1 VRIACIGGGPAG
13 LYFAISMKLR
23 DPSHDI
29 EVFERNAPG
38 VTFGWGVVFSDLTV
52 DNITRNDPVSA
63 QTITQEF
70 AHWDDI
76 DVHIHG
82 ATITSG
88 GHGFIGIGRKRLLE
102 ILQHRA
108 RELGVTLQF
117 NAECD
122 PADPKWRDYDLV
134 IASDGINSRFR
145 DAYADAFGVDVD
157 VRPNKFVWLGT
168 SKAFDAFTFAFEE
181 TGHGWIWAHAYRFA
195 PDCSTFIV
203 ECSEETWRNFGFDR
217 MDQGEARAVCEKLF
231 AKYLDGHK
239 LMSNAAHLPGP
250 AVWLNF
256 RRIKCERWSSG
267 NVILLGDA
275 AHTAHFSIGSGTK
288 LALEDAI
295 KLAEVLNR
303 TSPSS
308 RGAAGD
314 AAIQKSF
321 TRRTRS
327 REEETPHPSRSSRL
341 RVKPSDAGAVSV
353 AGSQARG
360 DGPLSL
366 EAALDEY
373 QAERSLEVLKL
384 QNSARNSTEWFETL
398 GRYLHFEPLQFAY
411 SLLTRSQRISHE
423 NLRLRDR
430 EWLEGVERWFW
441 KRATN
446 GRSNTTAPPMFA
458 PFKMREMEVANR
470 ITVSPMAMYSA
481 VDGVP
486 NDFHLVHLGERAL
499 GGAGLVFTEM
509 TCVSPEGRISPGCT
523 GMWNADHVAAWK
535 RIVDFVHANSTAKIC
550 LQLGHSGPKG
560 STKLGWEG
568 NDVPLDEGN
577 WPVMA
582 ASDVAWSP
590 ANQRP
595 HPMTRADMDAVRDQF
610 VAAVRMGL
618 ECGFDMIEL
627 HAAHGYLLS
636 SFITRLQNRR
646 TDEYG
651 GSLENRLRYPIEV
664 FAAMRAAWPSDRPMS
679 VRISAN
685 DWAGENGITPGDAV
699 EIGEAFAREGADL
712 IDVSAGQ
719 TWAEAQP
726 VYGRMFQTP
735 FSDKIRNEAR
745 LATMAVGNI
754 YEPDHANSILAAG
767 RADLVALARPHLID
781 PMWTLRAAA
790 QLDYRDVHCPPQY
803 LNGLS
808 QLARNLKRE
817 AEAAAALRV

>member
-1 VRIACIGGGPAG
+1 VKIACVGAGPAG

-23 DPSHDI
+23 DMRHEI

-63 QTITQEF
+63 EIITAEF

-76 DVHIHG
+76 DVHFKG
-82 ATITSG
+82 ETVTSG

-102 ILQHRA
+102 ILQNRA
-108 RELGVTLQF
+108 RELGVVLHF
-117 NAECD
+117 DAECD
-122 PADPKWRDYDLV
+122 PADRKWRNYDLV

-145 DAYADAFGVDVD
+145 DAQPEAFGVDVD
-157 VRPNKFVWLGT
+157 VRSNRFVWLGT
-168 SKAFDAFTFAFEE
+168 SKVFDAFTFAFEKTE
-181 TGHGWIWAHAYRFA
+181 HGWIWAHAYRFA

-203 ECSEETWRNFGFDR
+203 ECSEETWARLGFDR
-217 MDQGEARAVCEKLF
+217 MSQEESIDACEKLF
-231 AKYLDGHK
+231 ANYLDGHR
-239 LMSNAAHLPGP
+239 LQSNATHLVGS
-250 AVWLNF
+250 AAWLNF
-256 RRIKCERWSSG
+256 RRIKCERWSSD

-295 KLAEVLNR
+295 KLADVLNR
-303 TSPSS
+303 
-308 RGAAGD
+308 
-314 AAIQKSF
+314 KS
-321 TRRTRS
+321 
-327 REEETPHPSRSSRL
+327 
-341 RVKPSDAGAVSV
+341 
-353 AGSQARG
+353 
-360 DGPLSL
+360 LSL

-398 GRYLHFEPLQFAY
+398 ERYTHFEPLQFAY

-446 GRSNTTAPPMFA
+446 GRSNRTAPPMFA
-458 PFKMREMEVANR
+458 PFRLREMEVQNR
-470 ITVSPMAMYSA
+470 VTVSPMAMYSA

-486 NDFHLVHLGERAL
+486 NDFHFVHYGERAI
-499 GGAGLVFTEM
+499 GGAGLIFTEM

-523 GMWNADHVAAWK
+523 GMWNPQHVAAWK
-535 RIVDFVHANSTAKIC
+535 RIVDFVHAQSKAKIC
-550 LQLGHSGPKG
+550 LQLGHSGGKG

-568 NDVPLDEGN
+568 NDVPLDTGN

-582 ASDVAWSP
+582 ASDVPWSP
-590 ANQRP
+590 VNQVP
-595 HPMTRADMDAVRDQF
+595 KPMTRSDMDTVRQQF

-618 ECGFDMIEL
+618 EAGFDMVEL

-636 SFITRLQNRR
+636 SFITPLQNRR
-646 TDEYG
+646 LDEYG
-651 GSLENRLRYPIEV
+651 GSLEGRLRYPLEV

-685 DWAGENGITPGDAV
+685 DWAGEDGITPADAV
-699 EIGEAFAREGADL
+699 QIGEAFAREGADL

-719 TWAEAQP
+719 TWAGQQP

-735 FSDKIRNEAR
+735 FSDRVRNEGR

-767 RADLVALARPHLID
+767 RADLVALARPHLVD
-781 PMWTLRAAA
+781 PFWTLRAAA
-790 QLDYRDVHCPPQY
+790 QLDYRDIAVPPQY
-803 LNGLS
+803 LNGMA
-808 QLARNLKRE
+808 QLARNLKRD
-817 AEAAAALRV
+817 AESAAALRV

>member
-1 VRIACIGGGPAG
+1 MRIVCVGAGPAG

-23 DPSHDI
+23 DPAHEI

-52 DNITRNDPVSA
+52 DNITKNDPISA
-63 QTITQEF
+63 KTITQEF

-76 DVHIHG
+76 DVHFRG
-82 ATITSG
+82 ETVTSG

-102 ILQHRA
+102 ILQERA
-108 RELGVTLQF
+108 RELGVILRF

-122 PADPKWRDYDLV
+122 PADPEWRDYDLV

-145 DAYADAFGVDVD
+145 DAHPEAFGVDLD
-157 VRPNKFVWLGT
+157 VRANKFVWLGT
-168 SKAFDAFTFAFEE
+168 SKVFDAFTFAFEE
-181 TGHGWIWAHAYRFA
+181 TEHGWIWAHAYRFA

-203 ECSEETWRNFGFDR
+203 ECSEETWTRFGFDR
-217 MDQGEARAVCEKLF
+217 MSQEESVAACETLF
-231 AKYLDGHK
+231 AKYLDGHS
-239 LMSNAAHLPGP
+239 LQSNATHLIGS
-250 AVWLNF
+250 AAWLNF

-295 KLAEVLNR
+295 KLADVL
-303 TSPSS
+303 S
-308 RGAAGD
+308 RRD
-314 AAIQKSF
+314 
-321 TRRTRS
+321 
-327 REEETPHPSRSSRL
+327 
-341 RVKPSDAGAVSV
+341 
-353 AGSQARG
+353 
-360 DGPLSL
+360 LSL

-373 QAERSLEVLKL
+373 RAERSLEVLKL

-398 GRYLHFEPLQFAY
+398 ERYTHFEPLQFAY

-430 EWLEGVERWFW
+430 EWLETVERWFW

-446 GRSNTTAPPMFA
+446 GRSNKTAPPMFA
-458 PFKMREMEVANR
+458 PFRLREMEVENR
-470 ITVSPMAMYSA
+470 VTVSPMAMYSA

-535 RIVDFVHANSTAKIC
+535 RIVDFVHAQSKAKIC
-550 LQLGHSGPKG
+550 LQLGHSGGKG

-568 NDVPLDEGN
+568 NDVPLDDGN

-582 ASDVAWSP
+582 ASDVPWSP
-590 ANQRP
+590 VNQVPR
-595 HPMTRADMDAVRDQF
+595 PMTRADMDSVRDQF

-618 ECGFDMIEL
+618 EAGFDMVEL

-636 SFITRLQNRR
+636 SFITPLQNRR

-651 GSLENRLRYPIEV
+651 GPLENRLRYPLEV

-679 VRISAN
+679 VRISAT
-685 DWAGENGITPGDAV
+685 DWAGEVGITPEDAV
-699 EIGEAFAREGADL
+699 RIGEAFAHEGADL

-719 TWAEAQP
+719 TWAEQQP

-735 FSDKIRNEAR
+735 FSDRIRNEGR

-781 PMWTLRAAA
+781 PFWTLRAAA
-790 QLDYRDVHCPPQY
+790 QLDYRDVAVPPQY
-803 LNGLS
+803 LNGMA

>member
-1 VRIACIGGGPAG
+1 MKIACIGGGPAG

-23 DPSHDI
+23 DPGHEI

-52 DNITRNDPVSA
+52 ENITANDPASA
-63 QTITQEF
+63 KIITGEF

-76 DVHIHG
+76 DVHYRG
-82 ATITSG
+82 QCVTSG

-102 ILQHRA
+102 ILQDRA
-108 RELGVTLQF
+108 RELGVTLHF
-117 NAECD
+117 EAECD
-122 PADPKWRDYDLV
+122 PADPKWSGYDLV
-134 IASDGINSRFR
+134 IASDGGNSRFR
-145 DAYADAFGVDVD
+145 DAHSDAFGVDVD
-157 VRPNKFVWLGT
+157 VRRNKFVWLGT
-168 SKAFDAFTFAFEE
+168 SKVFDAFTFAFEE
-181 TGHGWIWAHAYRFA
+181 TEHGWIWAHAYRFA

-203 ECSEETWRNFGFDR
+203 ECSEETWHRFGFDR
-217 MDQGEARAVCEKLF
+217 MSQDESIALCENLF
-231 AKYLDGHK
+231 AKYLDGHR
-239 LMSNAAHLPGP
+239 LQSNAAHLIGS
-250 AVWLNF
+250 AAWLNF

-267 NVILLGDA
+267 NIILLGDA

-295 KLAEVLNR
+295 KLADVLNR
-303 TSPSS
+303 E
-308 RGAAGD
+308 G
-314 AAIQKSF
+314 
-321 TRRTRS
+321 
-327 REEETPHPSRSSRL
+327 
-341 RVKPSDAGAVSV
+341 
-353 AGSQARG
+353 
-360 DGPLSL
+360 LSL

-373 QAERSLEVLKL
+373 QAERGLEVLKL

-398 GRYLHFEPLQFAY
+398 DRYLHFEPLQFAY
-411 SLLTRSQRISHE
+411 SMLTRSQRISHE

-430 EWLEGVERWFW
+430 EWLETVERWFW

-446 GRSNTTAPPMFA
+446 GRSNKTAPPMFA
-458 PFKMREMEVANR
+458 PFQMREMEVENR

-486 NDFHLVHLGERAL
+486 NDFHFVHLGERAL

-535 RIVDFVHANSTAKIC
+535 RIVDFVHANTKAKIC
-550 LQLGHSGPKG
+550 LQLGHSGAKG
-560 STKLGWEG
+560 STRLGWEG

-577 WPVMA
+577 WPVMS
-582 ASDVAWSP
+582 ASNVPWSP
-590 ANQRP
+590 VNQVPR
-595 HPMTRADMDAVRDQF
+595 PMTRADMDIVRDEF

-618 ECGFDMIEL
+618 ECGFDMVEL

-636 SFITRLQNRR
+636 SFVTPLQNRR

-651 GSLENRLRYPIEV
+651 GPLENRLRYPLEV

-679 VRISAN
+679 IRISAT
-685 DWAGENGITPGDAV
+685 DWAGDNGITPDDAV

-719 TWAEAQP
+719 TWAEQQP

-735 FSDKIRNEAR
+735 FSDKIRNEGR

-781 PMWTLRAAA
+781 PFWTLRAAA
-790 QLDYRDVHCPPQY
+790 QLDYRDVHVPPQY
-803 LNGLS
+803 LNGMA

-817 AEAAAALRV
+817 AEAAAALKV